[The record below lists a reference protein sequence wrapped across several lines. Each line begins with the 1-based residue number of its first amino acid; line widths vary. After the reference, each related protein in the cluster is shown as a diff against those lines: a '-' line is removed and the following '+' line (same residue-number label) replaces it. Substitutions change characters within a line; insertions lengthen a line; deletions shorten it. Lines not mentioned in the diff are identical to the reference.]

1 MTSAQRPSLVLS
13 RPDDSAQSEA
23 SSSPPA
29 SPVGL
34 LSRGRALDAVLS
46 KRVLGQGAA
55 IEAVVKAYL
64 RSELP
69 RNNRGPKGIITF
81 LGASGTGKTELAQAF
96 GEALGELETEP
107 YHLET
112 IALNQLQEWKHST
125 DLFGDSTNMGKL
137 NQVLKKHPRSVLI
150 FDELEK
156 ASPSIQ
162 IGFLSVLGGLPEVAT
177 KIFGISVKEAWF
189 IFTTNAGVE
198 YLDEDPD
205 LAMDRDPFDL
215 LGQAKHRRDRKERD
229 AIPIFAPEFISRLA
243 QGTAAIF
250 RRPAP
255 HHLLALLKQTHPF

>member
-1 MTSAQRPSLVLS
+1 MTSAQRPSLVLTRS
-13 RPDDSAQSEA
+13 EDSAQSKG
-23 SSSPPA
+23 SSPTPA
-29 SPVGL
+29 SPVAL
-34 LSRGRALDAVLS
+34 LSRGRALDAILS

-55 IEAVVKAYL
+55 IDAVVKAYL
-64 RSELP
+64 RSELHQ
-69 RNNRGPKGIITF
+69 NNRGPKGIITF
-81 LGASGTGKTELAQAF
+81 LGASGTGKTELAHAF
-96 GEALGELETEP
+96 GEGLGELEAEP

-112 IALNQLQEWKHST
+112 IALNQLQEWRHAT
-125 DLFGDSTNMGKL
+125 DLFGDTTNVGRL
-137 NQVLKKHPRSVLI
+137 NQVLKKHPRSVFI

-162 IGFLSVLGGLPEVAT
+162 IGFLSVLGDLPEVVT
-177 KIFGISVKEAWF
+177 KIFGISVRQAWF

-215 LGQAKHRRDRKERD
+215 LGQAKHRRDRKDRD

-255 HHLLALLKQTHPF
+255 HHLLALLKQSHPF